1 MLSTI
6 KRIFVFA
13 LILSLGA
20 GVSLTGAAQGH
31 EVNSGQGGNAKGG
44 TGQLLPLDPAVRTGK
59 LSNGLTYYIRRNTEP
74 KNRVVLYLVNKVGS
88 VLESENQR
96 GLAHFMEHMS
106 FNGTTH
112 FPKNDLVDYLQKSG
126 VRFGADIN
134 AYTSFD
140 ETVYQLPIPS
150 DKPDVLKNGIQIVRD
165 WAQDATLDAVE
176 IDKERGVVLEEKR
189 LGKGAGERM
198 RRVYWPVIL
207 NDSRYAQRIPIG
219 VDTVLNHFKPETI
232 RRFYHDW
239 YRPDLQAVIV
249 VGDIDV
255 DQMERTIK
263 AKFSDLKNPAGERIR
278 TGYTVPLTGKD
289 HFVAITDKE
298 MTSTEVEVLI
308 KHKALPLKTDADY
321 RRSLVQELFND
332 MIGNRYGELA
342 RQSDPPFVKGSAGI
356 GDFMGGLDLYD
367 ASMTARPGE
376 LEKGVKAMW
385 RETVRVKR
393 FGFTQSELD
402 RAKVS
407 YLSGMEAAL
416 KEKDKTPS
424 EAYVKEYQQ
433 YFEKGTAAPGI
444 EKEYAEVKGDL
455 PGITLTEVDGLA
467 GKYVT
472 ATDRDILL
480 LAPEKDKAELPDSA
494 VVTGWLHA
502 VEAEDL
508 QPYKD
513 EMSTMPFLSSEPVPG
528 KITDEQQDTALHVT
542 RVTLSNG
549 VVVVL
554 KPTDFKNDQIVFSS
568 FAPGGTSL
576 CPDADYQSAASA
588 AGIIAAG
595 GAGNYNV
602 TELGKY
608 LAGKQISVKPYIGE
622 RTQGINGG
630 ATPKDLESAL
640 QLVYAYITEPRK
652 DEDVFKGIIGRSEA
666 SLANRGNDPNSVFGD
681 TVSAILGNYNVRR
694 TGPTLEKLH
703 QIDLDK
709 AFRMYK
715 ERFADASGQTFTFVG
730 SFDVATIRPLLE
742 KYLGSLPATHAG
754 EQAKD
759 LGLHI
764 PAGQLT
770 KIVYKGTEPKA
781 TVYLVFSGIFD
792 YSAENRW
799 RLDALKEALQI
810 RLIQRLREDESGVY
824 SPGVHVNMGK
834 LPEARYAFIINFGCA
849 PENADKLVASA
860 LDEVNK
866 LRTAGPLQENVDKW
880 RAEDKAT
887 RETQLKTNNWW
898 LAYLSGQLENG
909 EDLHQLDF
917 HPSIVDGITPAG
929 LKEAAVKYLSGDNYI
944 RLELLPEALKN

>member
-1 MLSTI
+1 MYSMTKISLSGL
-6 KRIFVFA
+6 VFFW
-13 LILSLGA
+13 IG
-20 GVSLTGAAQGH
+20 LTT
-31 EVNSGQGGNAKGG
+31 VFGQA
-44 TGQLLPLDPAVRTGK
+44 LPLDPAVRTGK
-59 LSNGLTYYIRRNTEP
+59 LPNGLTYYIRRNTEP

-88 VLESENQR
+88 ILESEDQR

-112 FPKNDLVDYLQKSG
+112 FPKNDLVDYLQKNG

-140 ETVYQLPIPS
+140 ETVYELPIPS

-165 WAQDATLDAVE
+165 WAQDATLDPVE

-198 RRVYWPVIL
+198 RRIYWPVIL
-207 NDSRYAQRIPIG
+207 NDSRYARRIPIG
-219 VDTVLNHFKPETI
+219 LDTVLNHFKPQTI

-263 AKFSDLKNPAGERIR
+263 EKFSDLKNPAGERMR
-278 TGYTVPLTGKD
+278 PGYTVPLTGKD

-308 KHKALPLKTDADY
+308 KHKALPLKTEADY
-321 RRSLVQELFND
+321 RNSLMQELFNQ
-332 MIGNRYGELA
+332 MIGQRYGELS
-342 RQSDPPFVKGSAGI
+342 RQSDPPFVQGSAGI

-367 ASMTARPGE
+367 ANMTARPGE

-407 YLSGMEAAL
+407 YLSAVEAEL
-416 KEKDKTPS
+416 KEKDKTQS

-433 YFEKGTAAPGI
+433 YFLKGTAAPGI
-444 EKEYAEVKGDL
+444 EKEYAEVQGDL
-455 PGITLTEVDGLA
+455 PGITLTEVDALA

-480 LAPEKDKAELPDSA
+480 LAPEKDKAGLPDSA
-494 VVTGWLHA
+494 TVTGWLHA

-513 EMSTMPFLSSEPVPG
+513 EMSTKPFLSNEPVPG
-528 KITDEQQDTALHVT
+528 KITDEQQDTALHIT
-542 RVTLSNG
+542 RLTLSNG
-549 VVVVL
+549 VKIVL
-554 KPTDFKNDQIVFSS
+554 KPTDFKNDQILFSS

-576 CPDADYQSAASA
+576 YPDADYQSAASA

-602 TELGKY
+602 TELQKY

-622 RTQGINGG
+622 RTEGINGS

-640 QLVYAYITEPRK
+640 QLTYAYFTEPRK
-652 DEDVFKGIIGRSEA
+652 
-666 SLANRGNDPNSVFGD
+666 ANRGNDPNSVFGD
-681 TVSAILGNYNVRR
+681 TVSAILGNYNIRR

-703 QIDLDK
+703 QIDLDT

-715 ERFADASGQTFTFVG
+715 ERFSDASGFTFTFVG
-730 SFDVATIRPLLE
+730 SFDVATIKPLLE
-742 KYLGSLPATHAG
+742 KYLGSLPATNAG
-754 EQAKD
+754 AQAKD
-759 LGLHI
+759 LGIHM

-781 TVYLVFSGIFD
+781 TVYLIFSGTFD
-792 YSAENRW
+792 YSAENRV

-824 SPGVHVNMGK
+824 SPGVHVNMSK
-834 LPEARYAFIINFGCA
+834 LPEARYAFIISFGCA

-860 LDEVNK
+860 LDEVGK
-866 LRTAGPLQENVDKW
+866 LRTTGPLQENVDKW
-880 RAEDKAT
+880 RAEDRSA
-887 RETQLKTNNWW
+887 RETQLKTNSWW
-898 LAYLSGQLENG
+898 MGYLTGQLENG
-909 EDLHQLDF
+909 EDLHQLNGYS
-917 HPSIVDGITPAG
+917 PIVDGITPAE
-929 LKEAAVKYLSGDNYI
+929 LKETAVKYLSGDNYI
-944 RLELLPEALKN
+944 RMELLPAK

>member
-1 MLSTI
+1 MIRRT
-6 KRIFVFA
+6 FAYAVFLA
-13 LILSLGA
+13 LGA
-20 GVSLTGAAQGH
+20 GISQTGAAQ
-31 EVNSGQGGNAKGG
+31 QP
-44 TGQLLPLDPAVRTGK
+44 LPLDPSVRTGK
-59 LSNGLTYYIRRNTEP
+59 LPNGLTWYIRRNTEP
-74 KNRVVLYLVNKVGS
+74 KNRVVFYLVNKAGS
-88 VLESENQR
+88 ILESEDQR

-165 WAQDATLDAVE
+165 WAQDATLDPVE

-207 NDSRYAQRIPIG
+207 NNSRYAQRIPIG
-219 VDTVLNHFKPETI
+219 LDTVLNHFKPETI

-255 DQMERTIK
+255 DSMERTIK
-263 AKFSDLKNPAGERIR
+263 EKFSDPKNPSGERPR
-278 TGYTVPLTGKD
+278 LRYTIPLTGANR
-289 HFVAITDKE
+289 FVSVTDKE

-321 RRSLVQELFND
+321 RNSLMQELFNE
-332 MIGNRYGELA
+332 MIGNRYRELSL
-342 RQSDPPFVKGSAGI
+342 RSDPPFVKGGAGI

-376 LEKGVKAMW
+376 WEKGVKAMW

-407 YLSGMEAAL
+407 YLSAMEAEL
-416 KEKDKTPS
+416 KEKDKTQS

-433 YFEKGTAAPGI
+433 YFLKGTAAPGI
-444 EKEYAEVKGDL
+444 EKEYALTQADL
-455 PGITLTEVDGLA
+455 PGITLTEVDALA
-467 GKYVT
+467 QKYVT

-480 LAPEKDKAELPDSA
+480 LAPEKDKAQLPDSA
-494 VVTGWLHA
+494 VVTGWLRA

-513 EMSTMPFLSSEPVPG
+513 EMSTKPFLSSEPVPG
-528 KITDEQQDTALHVT
+528 KITAGQQDTALQVT
-542 RVTLSNG
+542 TLTLSNG
-549 VVVVL
+549 VRVVL
-554 KPTDFKNDQIVFSS
+554 KPTDFKNDQILFSS
-568 FAPGGTSL
+568 FAPGGTSVY
-576 CPDADYQSAASA
+576 PDADYQSAVSA
-588 AGIIAAG
+588 AGLIAAG

-608 LAGKQISVKPYIGE
+608 LAGKQISVRPYIGE
-622 RTQGINGG
+622 RTQGISGS

-640 QLVYAYITEPRK
+640 QLVYAYFTEPRK

-666 SLANRGNDPNSVFGD
+666 GLANRGNDPNSVFSD

-709 AFRMYK
+709 AFRIYK
-715 ERFADASGQTFTFVG
+715 ECFSDASGFTFTFVG
-730 SFDVATIRPLLE
+730 SIDTATIKPLLE

-759 LGLHI
+759 LGIHI

-781 TVYLVFSGIFD
+781 TVDLVFSGAFD
-792 YSAENRW
+792 YSAENRV

-834 LPEARYAFIINFGCA
+834 LPESRYTFVISFGCA
-849 PENADKLVASA
+849 PENADKLISSA

-866 LRTAGPLQENVDKW
+866 LRTSGPLQENVDKW
-880 RAEDKAT
+880 RAEDRSA
-887 RETQLKTNNWW
+887 RETQLKTNSWW
-898 LAYLSGQLENG
+898 MGYLGGQLENG
-909 EDLHQLDF
+909 DDLHQLDGY
-917 HPSIVDGITPAG
+917 STIVNGITPAG
-929 LKEAAVKYLSGDNYI
+929 LKETAVKYLSGDNYI
-944 RLELLPEALKN
+944 RLELLPER

>member
-1 MLSTI
+1 MLSTV
-6 KRIFVFA
+6 KRIFVYTAF
-13 LILSLGA
+13 LGLGGSL
-20 GVSLTGAAQGH
+20 SLTGIAQGQEGH
-31 EVNSGQGGNAKGG
+31 GVSS
-44 TGQLLPLDPAVRTGK
+44 GQLLPLDPAVRTGK
-59 LSNGLTYYIRRNTEP
+59 LANGLTYFIRRNTEP

-88 VLESENQR
+88 VLESEDQR

-106 FNGTTH
+106 FNGTIH

-207 NDSRYAQRIPIG
+207 NNSRYAERIPIG
-219 VDTVLNHFKPETI
+219 LDTVLNHFKPETI

-263 AKFSDLKNPAGERIR
+263 EKFSDLKNPAGERVR
-278 TGYTVPLTGKD
+278 TAYTVPLTGKD
-289 HFVAITDKE
+289 HFVAVTDKE

-308 KHKALPLKTDADY
+308 KHKALPLKTEADY
-321 RRSLVQELFND
+321 RRSLTQELFNE
-332 MIGNRYGELA
+332 MIGNRYGELS
-342 RQSDPPFVKGSAGI
+342 RQSDPPFVQGSAGI
-356 GDFMGGLDLYD
+356 GDFMGGLDVYD

-385 RETVRVKR
+385 RETERVKR
-393 FGFTQSELD
+393 FGFTPSELD

-407 YLSGMEAAL
+407 YLSAMEAAL
-416 KEKDKTPS
+416 KEKDKTQS

-433 YFEKGTAAPGI
+433 YFLKGEAAPGI
-444 EKEYAEVKGDL
+444 EKEYAEVQGDL
-455 PGITLTEVDGLA
+455 PGITLTEVNALA

-480 LAPEKDKAELPDSA
+480 LAPEKDKAQLPDSA
-494 VVTGWLHA
+494 TVTGWLHA
-502 VEAEDL
+502 VAAEDL

-513 EMSTMPFLSSEPVPG
+513 EMSAKPFLSSQPVPG
-528 KITDEQQDTALHVT
+528 TITDEQQDTALHIT
-542 RVTLSNG
+542 RLTLSNG
-549 VVVVL
+549 VKVVL
-554 KPTDFKNDQIVFSS
+554 KPTDFKNDQILFSS

-576 CPDADYQSAASA
+576 YPDADYQSAGSA
-588 AGIIAAG
+588 AGVIAAG

-622 RTQGINGG
+622 RSQGVSGG

-640 QLVYAYITEPRK
+640 QLVYAYFTEPRK

-666 SLANRGNDPNSVFGD
+666 GLANRGNDPNSVFGD

-709 AFRMYK
+709 AFRIYK
-715 ERFADASGQTFTFVG
+715 ERFSDASGFTFTFVG
-730 SFDVATIRPLLE
+730 SFDVATIKPLLE
-742 KYLGSLPATHAG
+742 KYLGSLPSTHAG

-759 LGLHI
+759 LGIHI
-764 PAGQLT
+764 PAGRLT
-770 KIVYKGTEPKA
+770 KFVYKGTEPKA
-781 TVYLVFSGIFD
+781 TVDLVFSGTFD
-792 YSAENRW
+792 YSAENRVK
-799 RLDALKEALQI
+799 LDALKEALQI

-834 LPEARYAFIINFGCA
+834 LPEARYAFIISFGCA
-849 PENADKLVASA
+849 PENADKLVTSA

-866 LRTAGPLQENVDKW
+866 LRAAGPLQENVDKW
-880 RAEDKAT
+880 RAEDKST

-898 LAYLSGQLENG
+898 MGYLNGQLENG
-909 EDLHQLDF
+909 EDLHQLDGYS
-917 HPSIVDGITPAG
+917 PIADGITPAG
-929 LKEAAVKYLSGDNYI
+929 LKETAVKYLSGDNYI

>member
-1 MLSTI
+1 MKKIVFGFGLMLA
-6 KRIFVFA
+6 VQA
-13 LILSLGA
+13 EVMAQGGA
-20 GVSLTGAAQGH
+20 ASGLHAGLSLTGAAP
-31 EVNSGQGGNAKGG
+31 
-44 TGQLLPLDPAVRTGK
+44 QLLPLDPAVRTGK
-59 LSNGLTYYIRRNTEP
+59 LTNGLTYYIRRNTEP
-74 KNRVVLYLVNKVGS
+74 KDRVVLYLVNKVGS
-88 VLESENQR
+88 VLESEDQR

-112 FPKNDLVDYLQKSG
+112 FPKNDLIDYLQKSG

-140 ETVYQLPIPS
+140 ETVYQLPIPT

-165 WAQDATLDAVE
+165 WAQDATLDPVE

-207 NDSRYAQRIPIG
+207 NNSRYTERIPIG
-219 VDTVLNHFKPETI
+219 LDTVLNHFKPATI

-263 AKFSDLKNPAGERIR
+263 EKFSDLKNPAGERVR
-278 TGYTVPLTGKD
+278 TRYTVGLTGKN
-289 HFVAITDKE
+289 HFVAVTDKE

-321 RRSLVQELFND
+321 RTSLRQELFNE
-332 MIGNRYGELA
+332 MIANRYRELSL
-342 RQSDPPFVKGSAGI
+342 QSDPPFVNGSAGI

-376 LEKGVKAMW
+376 LENGVKAMW
-385 RETVRVKR
+385 RETERVIR

-407 YLSGMEAAL
+407 YLSGMEAEL
-416 KEKDKTPS
+416 KEKDKTQS

-433 YFEKGTAAPGI
+433 YFLKGTAAPGI
-444 EKEYAEVKGDL
+444 EKEYALTQAEL
-455 PGITLTEVDGLA
+455 PGITLPEVDALA
-467 GKYVT
+467 GRYVT
-472 ATDRDILL
+472 TTDRDILL
-480 LAPEKDKAELPDSA
+480 LAPDKDKSRLPDSA
-494 VVTGWLHA
+494 VITGWLHA
-502 VEAEDL
+502 VEGEDL

-513 EMSTMPFLSSEPVPG
+513 EMSTRPFLSSAPVPG
-528 KITDEQQDTALHVT
+528 TITGEQQDTALQVT
-542 RVTLSNG
+542 TLTLSNG
-549 VVVVL
+549 VKVVL
-554 KPTDFKNDQIVFSS
+554 KPTDFKNDQILFSS
-568 FAPGGTSL
+568 FAPGGTSVY
-576 CPDADYQSAASA
+576 PDVDYQSAASA
-588 AGIIAAG
+588 AGLVAAG

-602 TELGKY
+602 TELEKY
-608 LAGKQISVKPYIGE
+608 LAGKQISVRPYIGE
-622 RTQGINGG
+622 RSAGVSGS

-640 QLVYAYITEPRK
+640 QLVYAYFTEPRK
-652 DEDVFKGIIGRSEA
+652 DGDVFKGIIGRSEA
-666 SLANRGNDPNSVFGD
+666 GLANRGNDPNSVFGD
-681 TVSAILGNYNVRR
+681 TVSAVLGDYNVRR

-715 ERFADASGQTFTFVG
+715 ECFSDASGFTFTFVG
-730 SFDVATIRPLLE
+730 SFDVATIKPLLE

-754 EQAKD
+754 EQAKA
-759 LGLHI
+759 LGIHI

-770 KIVYKGTEPKA
+770 KIVYKGREPKA
-781 TVYLVFSGIFD
+781 TVELVFSGTFD
-792 YSAENRW
+792 YSAENRVS
-799 RLDALKEALQI
+799 LDALKETLEI
-810 RLIQRLREDESGVY
+810 RLLQRLREDESGVY

-834 LPEARYAFIINFGCA
+834 LPESRYAFIINFGCA
-849 PENADKLVASA
+849 PENADKLVTSA
-860 LDEVNK
+860 LDEVGK

-880 RAEDKAT
+880 RAEDKAAKEI
-887 RETQLKTNNWW
+887 RLKTNSWW
-898 LAYLSGQLENG
+898 MGYLNGQLENG
-909 EDLHQLDF
+909 EDLHQLNGYS
-917 HPSIVDGITPAG
+917 SIVEGITPAG
-929 LKEAAVKYLSGDNYI
+929 LKETAVKYLSGDNYI
-944 RLELLPEALKN
+944 RLELLPETFQH

>member
-1 MLSTI
+1 MLTTI

-13 LILSLGA
+13 LLLSLGIAPSLA
-20 GVSLTGAAQGH
+20 GTAQGH
-31 EVNSGQGGNAKGG
+31 SANSAQP
-44 TGQLLPLDPAVRTGK
+44 LPLDPAVRTGK
-59 LSNGLTYYIRRNTEP
+59 LPNGLTYYIRRNTEP

-88 VLESENQR
+88 ILESEDQR

-112 FPKNDLVDYLQKSG
+112 FPKNDLVDYLQKNG

-140 ETVYQLPIPS
+140 ETVYELPIPS

-165 WAQDATLDAVE
+165 WAQDATLDPVE

-207 NDSRYAQRIPIG
+207 NNSRYAQRIPIG
-219 VDTVLNHFKPETI
+219 LDTVLNHFKPETI

-239 YRPDLQAVIV
+239 YRPDLQAVIA

-263 AKFSDLKNPAGERIR
+263 EKFSDLKNPAGERPR
-278 TGYTVPLTGKD
+278 TAYTVPLTGKD

-308 KHKALPLKTDADY
+308 KHKALPLKTGADY
-321 RRSLVQELFND
+321 RNSLMQELFNE
-332 MIGNRYGELA
+332 MIGQRYGELA

-367 ASMTARPGE
+367 ASVTARPGE

-385 RETVRVKR
+385 RETERVKR
-393 FGFTQSELD
+393 FGFTQTELD

-407 YLSGMEAAL
+407 YLSGMEAEL

-424 EAYVKEYQQ
+424 ESYVKEYQQ
-433 YFEKGTAAPGI
+433 YFLKGTAAPGI
-444 EKEYAEVKGDL
+444 EKEYAEVQGDL
-455 PGITLTEVDGLA
+455 PGITLTEVDALA

-480 LAPEKDKAELPDSA
+480 MAPEKDKAQLPDSA

-513 EMSTMPFLSSEPVPG
+513 EMSNKPFLSSEPVPG
-528 KITDEQQDTALHVT
+528 KITADEQDTALHVT
-542 RVTLSNG
+542 RLTLSNG
-549 VVVVL
+549 VKVVL
-554 KPTDFKNDQIVFSS
+554 KPTDFKNDQILFSS

-576 CPDADYQSAASA
+576 YPDADYQSAASA

-602 TELGKY
+602 TELEKY
-608 LAGKQISVKPYIGE
+608 LAGKQISVRPYIGE
-622 RTQGINGG
+622 LTEGIGG
-630 ATPKDLESAL
+630 SATPKDLESAL
-640 QLVYAYITEPRK
+640 QLVYAYFTEPRK
-652 DEDVFKGIIGRSEA
+652 DDDVFKGIIGRSEA
-666 SLANRGNDPNSVFGD
+666 AMANRGNDPNSVFGD
-681 TVSAILGNYNVRR
+681 TASAILSNYNVRR

-703 QIDLDK
+703 QVDLDK
-709 AFRMYK
+709 AFRIYK

-730 SFDVATIRPLLE
+730 SFDVATIKPLLE

-759 LGLHI
+759 LGIHI
-764 PAGQLT
+764 PPGQLT

-781 TVYLVFSGIFD
+781 TVALVFSGTFD
-792 YSAENRW
+792 YSSENRV

-824 SPGVHVNMGK
+824 SPGVRVNMVK
-834 LPEARYAFIINFGCA
+834 LPEARYTFIINFGCA

-866 LRTAGPLQENVDKW
+866 LRTTGPLQENVDKW
-880 RAEDKAT
+880 RAEDRSA
-887 RETQLKTNNWW
+887 RETQLKTNSWW
-898 LAYLSGQLENG
+898 MSYLSGQLENG
-909 EDLHQLDF
+909 EDLHHLDG
-917 HPSIVDGITPAG
+917 HSSIVDGITPAG
-929 LKEAAVKYLSGDNYI
+929 LKETAVKYLSGDNYI
-944 RLELLPEALKN
+944 RLELLPAK

>member
-6 KRIFVFA
+6 KRIFVSA
-13 LILSLGA
+13 LFLSLGT
-20 GVSLTGAAQGH
+20 GLSLTGAAQ
-31 EVNSGQGGNAKGG
+31 
-44 TGQLLPLDPAVRTGK
+44 QLLPLDPAVRTGK
-59 LSNGLTYYIRRNTEP
+59 LANGLTYYIRRNTEP
-74 KNRVVLYLVNKVGS
+74 KNRVVFYLVNKVGS
-88 VLESENQR
+88 VLESEDQR

-140 ETVYQLPIPS
+140 ETVYELPIPS
-150 DKPDVLKNGIQIVRD
+150 DKPDILNNGIQIVRD
-165 WAQDATLDAVE
+165 WAQDATLDPVE

-207 NDSRYAQRIPIG
+207 NNSRYARRIPIG
-219 VDTVLNHFKPETI
+219 LDTVLNHFKPETI

-263 AKFSDLKNPAGERIR
+263 EKFSDLKNPAGERVR
-278 TGYTVPLTGKD
+278 TPYTVPLTGKD
-289 HFVAITDKE
+289 HFVAVTDKE

-321 RRSLVQELFND
+321 RRSLMQELFNE
-332 MIGNRYGELA
+332 MIANRYRELSL
-342 RQSDPPFVKGSAGI
+342 RSDPPFVKGSAGI
-356 GDFMGGLDLYD
+356 GDFMGGLDVYD
-367 ASMTARPGE
+367 ADISARPGE
-376 LEKGVKAMW
+376 LEKGVKALW
-385 RETVRVKR
+385 RETERVKR

-402 RAKVS
+402 RAKSS
-407 YLSGMEAAL
+407 YMSAVETAL
-416 KEKDKTPS
+416 KEKDKTQS
-424 EAYVKEYQQ
+424 VSYVKEYQQ
-433 YFEKGTAAPGI
+433 YFLKGTAAPGI
-444 EKEYAEVKGDL
+444 EKEYALTKTDL
-455 PGITLTEVDGLA
+455 PGITLAEVDELA

-472 ATDRDILL
+472 VTNRDILL
-480 LAPEKDKAELPDSA
+480 LAPEKDKAQLPDSA
-494 VVTGWLHA
+494 AITSWLHA
-502 VEAEDL
+502 VEAENL

-513 EMSTMPFLSSEPVPG
+513 EMSARPFLTSEPVSG
-528 KITDEQQDTALHVT
+528 KITGAQQDTTLNTTVL
-542 RVTLSNG
+542 TLSNG
-549 VVVVL
+549 VKVVL
-554 KPTDFKNDQIVFSS
+554 KPTDFKNDQILFSS

-576 CPDADYQSAASA
+576 YPDADYQSAVN
-588 AGIIAAG
+588 AGGLIAAG

-602 TELGKY
+602 TELEKY
-608 LAGKQISVKPYIGE
+608 LAGKQISVRPYIGE
-622 RTQGINGG
+622 RTQGVSGS

-640 QLVYAYITEPRK
+640 QLVYAYFTEPRK
-652 DEDVFKGIIGRSEA
+652 DDEVFKSIIGRSEA
-666 SLANRGNDPNSVFGD
+666 GLANRANDPGSVFGD

-703 QIDLDK
+703 EIDLDK
-709 AFRMYK
+709 AYRIYK
-715 ERFADASGQTFTFVG
+715 ERFADASGFTFTFTG
-730 SFDVATIRPLLE
+730 SIDVAQIKPLLE
-742 KYLGSLPATHAG
+742 KYLGSLPAAHAG

-759 LGLHI
+759 LGIHI

-770 KIVYKGTEPKA
+770 KIVYKGSEPKA
-781 TVYLVFSGIFD
+781 TVYLVFSGAFD
-792 YSAENRW
+792 YSAENRV

-834 LPEARYAFIINFGCA
+834 LPESRYAFIISFGCA
-849 PENADKLVASA
+849 PENVDKLVAST

-866 LRTAGPLQENVDKW
+866 LRTEGPLQENVDKW
-880 RAEDKAT
+880 RAEDKAA

-898 LAYLSGQLENG
+898 MAYLDGQLENA
-909 EDLHQLDF
+909 EDLHQLEGYS
-917 HPSIVDGITPAG
+917 SIVDGITPAG
-929 LKEAAVKYLSGDNYI
+929 LKKTASTYLSGDNCI
-944 RLELLPEALKN
+944 RLELLPEALKR

>member
-1 MLSTI
+1 MYSITKFFLSGL
-6 KRIFVFA
+6 VFFW
-13 LILSLGA
+13 IG
-20 GVSLTGAAQGH
+20 LTT
-31 EVNSGQGGNAKGG
+31 VFGQA
-44 TGQLLPLDPAVRTGK
+44 LPLDPAVRTGK
-59 LSNGLTYYIRRNTEP
+59 LPNGLTYYIRRNTEP

-88 VLESENQR
+88 ILESEDQR

-112 FPKNDLVDYLQKSG
+112 FPKNDLVDYLQKNG

-140 ETVYQLPIPS
+140 ETVYELPIPS

-165 WAQDATLDAVE
+165 WAQDATLDPVE

-189 LGKGAGERM
+189 LGKGASERM
-198 RRVYWPVIL
+198 RRIYWPIIL
-207 NDSRYAQRIPIG
+207 NDSRYAERIPIG
-219 VDTVLNHFKPETI
+219 LDTVLNHFKPATI

-263 AKFSDLKNPAGERIR
+263 EKFSDLKNPASERVR
-278 TGYTVPLTGKD
+278 PKYTVPLTGKD

-321 RRSLVQELFND
+321 RNSLMQELFNQ
-332 MIGNRYGELA
+332 MIGQRYGELA
-342 RQSDPPFVKGSAGI
+342 RQSDPPFVQGSAGI

-367 ASMTARPGE
+367 ASMMARPGE
-376 LEKGVKAMW
+376 VEKGFKAMW

-402 RAKVS
+402 RAKAS
-407 YLSGMEAAL
+407 YLSAMEAEL
-416 KEKDKTPS
+416 KEKDKTQS
-424 EAYVKEYQQ
+424 ESYVKEYQQ
-433 YFEKGTAAPGI
+433 YFLKGEAAPGI
-444 EKEYAEVKGDL
+444 EKEYALTQTDL
-455 PGITLTEVDGLA
+455 PGITLTEVDALA

-480 LAPEKDKAELPDSA
+480 LAPEKDRAQLPDSA
-494 VVTGWLHA
+494 TVTGWLRA

-513 EMSTMPFLSSEPVPG
+513 EMSAKPFLSSEPVPG
-528 KITDEQQDTALHVT
+528 KITADEQDTALHVT
-542 RVTLSNG
+542 QLTLSNG
-549 VVVVL
+549 VKVVL
-554 KPTDFKNDQIVFSS
+554 KPTDFKNDQILFNS

-576 CPDADYQSAASA
+576 YPDADYQSAVNA

-602 TELGKY
+602 TELEKY
-608 LAGKQISVKPYIGE
+608 LAGKQISVRPYIGE
-622 RTQGINGG
+622 RTEGVSGS

-640 QLVYAYITEPRK
+640 QLVYAYFTEPRK
-652 DEDVFKGIIGRSEA
+652 DEDVFKSIIGRSEA

-709 AFRMYK
+709 AFSMYK
-715 ERFADASGQTFTFVG
+715 ERFSDASGFTFTFVG
-730 SFDVATIRPLLE
+730 SIDVATIRPLLE
-742 KYLGSLPATHAG
+742 KYLGALPATHAG

-759 LGLHI
+759 LGIHI

-781 TVYLVFSGIFD
+781 TVYLVFSGTFD
-792 YSAENRW
+792 YSAENRV

-824 SPGVHVNMGK
+824 SPGVRVNMGK
-834 LPEARYAFIINFGCA
+834 LPQARYTFIINFGCA

-860 LDEVNK
+860 LDEVGK
-866 LRTAGPLQENVDKW
+866 LRTTGPLQENVDKW
-880 RAEDKAT
+880 RAEDRSA
-887 RETQLKTNNWW
+887 RETQLKTNSWW
-898 LAYLSGQLENG
+898 MSYLSGQLENG
-909 EDLHQLDF
+909 EDLHQLNGY
-917 HPSIVDGITPAG
+917 STIVDGITPAA

-944 RLELLPEALKN
+944 RMELLPEAPRR

>member
-1 MLSTI
+1 MRPQYCSFFYKLIMLSI
-6 KRIFVFA
+6 VKRIFVYTAFLGLDFA
-13 LILSLGA
+13 L
-20 GVSLTGAAQGH
+20 SLTGAAQ
-31 EVNSGQGGNAKGG
+31 QA
-44 TGQLLPLDPAVRTGK
+44 LPLDPAVRTGK
-59 LSNGLTYYIRRNTEP
+59 LANGLTYFIRRNTEP

-88 VLESENQR
+88 VLESEDQR

-112 FPKNDLVDYLQKSG
+112 FPKNDLIDYLQKSG

-165 WAQDATLDAVE
+165 WAQDATLDAIE

-207 NDSRYAQRIPIG
+207 NNSRYAERIPIG
-219 VDTVLNHFKPETI
+219 LDTVLNHFKPETI

-263 AKFSDLKNPAGERIR
+263 EKFSDLKNPAGERVR
-278 TGYTVPLTGKD
+278 TAYRVPLTGKN
-289 HFVAITDKE
+289 HFVAVTDKE

-321 RRSLVQELFND
+321 RNSLLQELFNE
-332 MIGNRYGELA
+332 MIGNRYGELS
-342 RQSDPPFVKGSAGI
+342 RQSDPPFVKGGAGI

-385 RETVRVKR
+385 RETERVKR

-407 YLSGMEAAL
+407 YLSAMEAAL
-416 KEKDKTPS
+416 KEKDKTQS

-433 YFEKGTAAPGI
+433 YFLKGEAAPGI
-444 EKEYAEVKGDL
+444 EKEYALVQGDL
-455 PGITLTEVDGLA
+455 PGVTLTEVDALA

-480 LAPEKDKAELPDSA
+480 LAPEKDKAQLPDSA
-494 VVTGWLHA
+494 TIAGWLHA
-502 VEAEDL
+502 VETEDL

-513 EMSTMPFLSSEPVPG
+513 EMSAKPFLSIQPVPG
-528 KITDEQQDTALHVT
+528 TITDEQQDTVLHIT
-542 RVTLSNG
+542 RLTLSNG
-549 VVVVL
+549 VKVVL
-554 KPTDFKNDQIVFSS
+554 KPTDFKNDQILFSS

-576 CPDADYQSAASA
+576 YPDADYQSAVSA
-588 AGIIAAG
+588 AGVIAAG

-622 RTQGINGG
+622 RSQGVSGG

-640 QLVYAYITEPRK
+640 QLVYAYYTEPRK
-652 DEDVFKGIIGRSEA
+652 DEDVFKSLIGRSEA
-666 SLANRGNDPNSVFGD
+666 GLANRGNDPGSVFSD

-715 ERFADASGQTFTFVG
+715 ERFSDASGVTFTFVG
-730 SFDVATIRPLLE
+730 SFDVATIKPLLE

-759 LGLHI
+759 LGIHI

-781 TVYLVFSGIFD
+781 TVDLVFSGTFD
-792 YSAENRW
+792 YSPENRVK
-799 RLDALKEALQI
+799 LDALKEALEI

-834 LPEARYAFIINFGCA
+834 LPESRYAFIINFGCA
-849 PENADKLVASA
+849 PENADKLVTSA
-860 LDEVNK
+860 LDEVGK
-866 LRTAGPLQENVDKW
+866 LRSTGPLQENVDKW

-898 LAYLSGQLENG
+898 MGYLNGQLENG
-909 EDLHQLDF
+909 EDLHQLDGYS
-917 HPSIVDGITPAG
+917 PIVDGITPAG

-944 RLELLPEALKN
+944 RLELLPAK

>member
-1 MLSTI
+1 
-6 KRIFVFA
+6 
-13 LILSLGA
+13 
-20 GVSLTGAAQGH
+20 LTVTAQGH
-31 EVNSGQGGNAKGG
+31 EVHSGQGGTAESG
-44 TGQLLPLDPAVRTGK
+44 TGKLLPLDPAVRTGK

-88 VLESENQR
+88 VLESEDQR

-112 FPKNDLVDYLQKSG
+112 FPKNDLVDYLQKNG

-140 ETVYQLPIPS
+140 ETVYELPIPS

-165 WAQDATLDAVE
+165 WAQDATLDPVE

-198 RRVYWPVIL
+198 RRIYWPVIL

-219 VDTVLNHFKPETI
+219 LDTVLNHFKPATI

-263 AKFSDLKNPAGERIR
+263 EKFSDLKNPVGERVR
-278 TGYTVPLTGKD
+278 TRYTVPLTGKD
-289 HFVAITDKE
+289 HFVAATDKE

-308 KHKALPLKTDADY
+308 KHKALPLKTAADY
-321 RRSLVQELFND
+321 RNSLMQELFNQ
-332 MIGNRYGELA
+332 MIGQRYGELS
-342 RQSDPPFVKGSAGI
+342 RQSDPPFVKGGAGI
-356 GDFMGGLDLYD
+356 GYFMGGLDLYD

-393 FGFTQSELD
+393 FGFTQTELD

-416 KEKDKTPS
+416 KEKDKTQS

-433 YFEKGTAAPGI
+433 YFLKGTAAPGI
-444 EKEYAEVKGDL
+444 EKEYAETRADL
-455 PGITLTEVDGLA
+455 PGITLTEVDALA

-480 LAPEKDKAELPDSA
+480 LAPEKDKAQLPDSA

-502 VEAEDL
+502 VEKEDL

-513 EMSTMPFLSSEPVPG
+513 EMSTKPFLSSEPVPG
-528 KITDEQQDTALHVT
+528 KITADEQDTVLHIT
-542 RVTLSNG
+542 RLTLSNG
-549 VVVVL
+549 VKVVL
-554 KPTDFKNDQIVFSS
+554 KPTDFKNDQILFSS

-576 CPDADYQSAASA
+576 YPDADYQSAASA
-588 AGIIAAG
+588 AGVIAAG

-602 TELGKY
+602 TELEKY
-608 LAGKQISVKPYIGE
+608 LAGKQISVRPYIGE
-622 RTQGINGG
+622 RTEGISGG

-640 QLVYAYITEPRK
+640 QLVYAYFTEPRK

-666 SLANRGNDPNSVFGD
+666 GLANRGNDPNSVFGD

-709 AFRMYK
+709 AFRIYK
-715 ERFADASGQTFTFVG
+715 ADASGQTFTFVG
-730 SFDVATIRPLLE
+730 SIDVTTIKPLLE
-742 KYLGSLPATHAG
+742 KYLGSLPATRAG

-759 LGLHI
+759 LGIHI

-770 KIVYKGTEPKA
+770 KTVYKGTEPKA
-781 TVYLVFSGIFD
+781 TVYLVFSGAFD
-792 YSAENRW
+792 YSAENRV
-799 RLDALKEALQI
+799 RLDALKETLEI
-810 RLIQRLREDESGVY
+810 RLLQRLREDESGVY

-860 LDEVNK
+860 LDEVKK
-866 LRTAGPLQENVDKW
+866 LRTEGPLQENVDKW
-880 RAEDKAT
+880 RAEDKAM

-898 LAYLSGQLENG
+898 MGYLNGQLENG
-909 EDLHQLDF
+909 DNLHQLDGY
-917 HPSIVDGITPAG
+917 SRIEDGITPAG
-929 LKEAAVKYLSGDNYI
+929 LKEAADKYLSGDNYI
-944 RLELLPEALKN
+944 RLELLPGH